1 MKRRMIYVF
10 LAMGKEMNNGL
21 EKFSSSEAKK
31 SSKPITT
38 KARSSAERVTVVA
51 LRA

>member
-1 MKRRMIYVF
+1 MIYVF

-31 SSKPITT
+31 SSKPITA
-38 KARSSAERVTVVA
+38 KARSSAERQTVVA

>member
-1 MKRRMIYVF
+1 MIYVS

-21 EKFSSSEAKK
+21 EKFSRSEAKK
-31 SSKPITT
+31 SSKAITA

>member
-1 MKRRMIYVF
+1 MIYAF

-21 EKFSSSEAKK
+21 EKLSSSEAKK
-31 SSKPITT
+31 SSKPITA